1 MKTWALKTMCLCSH
15 VQFFSDCKA
24 VRCISTKCWLL
35 ISGKRDFR
43 KKKTFRMMTDR
54 IRIKSCLPKGDEHD
68 FKNAWAAVWCSH
80 FCIGQSGRRDGCRET
95 APEDAEARRKA
106 VRNEHGNGITVPYW
120 ESLEAIEKR
129 KHHGERRQA
138 KERGRNEWYAD
149 FAVRVTKVE
158 AARFLKRT
166 GPVSGWL
173 R

>member
-1 MKTWALKTMCLCSH
+1 MISKTPEPPYDAVIFAS
-15 VQFFSDCKA
+15 VKA
-24 VRCISTKCWLL
+24 
-35 ISGKRDFR
+35 D
-43 KKKTFRMMTDR
+43 
-54 IRIKSCLPKGDEHD
+54 GD
-68 FKNAWAAVWCSH
+68 
-80 FCIGQSGRRDGCRET
+80 DGCRET

-106 VRNEHGNGITVPYW
+106 VRNEHGNGITVSYW

-166 GPVSGWL
+166 DQSPADYASGEES